1 MTSGLYVLILSTPIY
16 AKYMYLKLKP
26 ITQQVHKLK
35 KMIIAKTLF
44 LCVFLS
50 FSLTEVLNSQKKTL
64 ESFENLQTVTDQ
76 SVQMLN

>member
-1 MTSGLYVLILSTPIY
+1 MTM
-16 AKYMYLKLKP
+16 AK
-26 ITQQVHKLK
+26 
-35 KMIIAKTLF
+35 ALF
-44 LCVFLS
+44 LCVFFLS

>member
-1 MTSGLYVLILSTPIY
+1 M
-16 AKYMYLKLKP
+16 AK
-26 ITQQVHKLK
+26 
-35 KMIIAKTLF
+35 ALF